1 MSSRAERVRRLAAAC
16 AVAALV
22 GSVALAP
29 AAAAKVTGQFW
40 LSTLDMKKAWTV
52 SEGAGVTV
60 AVLDSGV
67 VASVGDLAG
76 RVVPGVD
83 LSGGGGNG
91 QSDPGEDCAGSGGC
105 YGHGTDMALRIAGT
119 GAGAGFQGIAPKA
132 KILPVKVTARSG
144 QQASPEL
151 IAKGIRWAVDHGAQ
165 IINVSIGGDGP
176 CPYSEGEAAR
186 YAYQHGVLVVAAIG
200 DKGIGAEQAPS
211 GCFGVLSVTATDVR
225 FKPWSHTNY
234 GFGTSF
240 TAAGVDVPVET
251 LSGAIRQHT
260 SSTDGAAAIA
270 SGAFALIRAHF
281 PTFGERALITRAL
294 WNVHTGGPPLGKQID
309 SMLGYGEI
317 LPYYAMTYP
326 IPATAAN
333 PIFDRWQHDFGVPAV
348 TGAPTAVPASS
359 APPDSSS
366 SPSSAPGSGPSNGGI
381 TINTL
386 GAAGGS
392 GSSTGLII
400 GLVAGLLV
408 VLAIIGVVIR
418 SRRGSRSV

>member
-1 MSSRAERVRRLAAAC
+1 MSPGAERARRVAAAC
-16 AVAALV
+16 AVAMVAC
-22 GSVALAP
+22 SVALAP
-29 AAAAKVTGQFW
+29 AAARVPGQFW
-40 LSTLDMKKAWTV
+40 LATLDMTRAWTV

-76 RVVPGVD
+76 RVLPGVD

-105 YGHGTDMALRIAGT
+105 YSHGTDMALRIAGT
-119 GAGAGFQGIAPKA
+119 GAGAGFQGLAPKA
-132 KILPVKVTARSG
+132 NILPVKVTARSG
-144 QQASPEL
+144 QQSSPEL
-151 IAKGIRWAVDHGAQ
+151 ISRGIRWAVDYGAQ
-165 IINVSIGGDGP
+165 IINVSIGGDGL
-176 CPYSEGEAAR
+176 CPANEAEAAQ
-186 YAYQHGVLVVAAIG
+186 YAYQHGVLVVATIG
-200 DKGIGAEQAPS
+200 DKAISAEQSPS

-225 FKPWSHTNY
+225 FKPWSHSNY
-234 GFGTSF
+234 GITAAF

-251 LSGAIRQHT
+251 VTGAIRQHT
-260 SSTDGAAAIA
+260 SSSDGAAAIV

-309 SMLGYGEI
+309 FRLGYGEI

-326 IPATAAN
+326 IPATATN

-348 TGAPTAVPASS
+348 TGAPTAVPPSS

-366 SPSSAPGSGPSNGGI
+366 SPTSAPGSGPTNGGI

-386 GAAGGS
+386 GAASGS
-392 GSSTGLII
+392 ASSTGLII